1 MERPLA
7 TVPVLEISG
16 WTENEEIVSE
26 PSLSLVNSDFKLVAV
41 VETDGE
47 WEDEALWVEPLA
59 ISMPAVEDG
68 GVGKVTTLCVG
79 TMLDKDE
86 IHTQP

>member
-7 TVPVLEISG
+7 TVLVLEISG

-26 PSLSLVNSDFKLVAV
+26 PSLSLVNSDFELVAV
-41 VETDGE
+41 VDTDGE

-59 ISMPAVEDG
+59 ISMPAVEDA
-68 GVGKVTTLCVG
+68 GVSKVTTLCLG

-86 IHTQP
+86 THTQP